1 VHCNGGEY
9 NFALKKV
16 AIRIK
21 TECSCSM
28 LAQHVIIIESDKF
41 VPLKNLSFLPGLLP
55 SPLAALRARV
65 REGVTVGM
73 YIIDLGVVFAAMC
86 WLGPR

>member
-1 VHCNGGEY
+1 
-9 NFALKKV
+9 LKKV

-21 TECSCSM
+21 MESSCSM

-55 SPLAALRARV
+55 LSS
-65 REGVTVGM
+65 GG
-73 YIIDLGVVFAAMC
+73 FA
-86 WLGPR
+86 GQSERGGHR